1 MTYRSTCRLTIVIAS
16 LIMLLLLLTARAHAQ
31 TTAPTMTVKKFVG
44 ENTILAWL
52 YEVVDEP
59 MVTQFELRWTDD
71 LTKTTILLK
80 TVPINL
86 RTTSISAAY
95 TPGFKFTYYNLVAVK
110 VNVAPIPNEVSAPS
124 NTVAIE
130 RVGRP
135 PRSLTEQ

>member
-1 MTYRSTCRLTIVIAS
+1 VIAS